1 MPFSEFLSL
10 DQNSYHNF
18 STLHIDGL
26 LSVFPGYGM
35 SPVVQQW
42 ILLVATELGKGHY
55 QSVTLTGVRVDLNNH
70 SIIIVFYIY
79 VVCSFYM
86 HNHIFIHSTV
96 KSGFF
101 FLSVSLS
108 FDGCWFFLWG
118 PVDIFFFFFFIHL
131 RESGWESASGGG
143 RSE

>member
-101 FLSVSLS
+101 FECFIEFRWVLIFSMRS
-108 FDGCWFFLWG
+108 CWHFFL
-118 PVDIFFFFFFIHL
+118 FFFLFT
-131 RESGWESASGGG
+131 WERVGERARVGGG